1 MITDELKKKLEKLPY
16 SKIFMS
22 KIRSAKISSSIE
34 LFGNKMFLKKLS
46 FVSWKLSREGI
57 YEETETRYVMD
68 QIKEGQI
75 VLDIG
80 ANIGYYTLI
89 FANLVGKKGHV
100 FAFEPEPDNFDLLKK
115 NVETNNYKNTTT
127 ENLAVSNK
135 IGNVKLYLCKSNA
148 GQHKIFPSKTISD
161 DYVNVNVTT
170 IDEYFKLSDL
180 YDKISFI
187 KIDVEGAEM
196 GVLQGM
202 DNLLEKNRLTLLME
216 FNPKQ
221 MIEYNVSPQDLLN
234 FLVSKGFILNYVD
247 KENKI
252 IKQVKSISS
261 FLQKLNRTSQAI
273 NLICV
278 KN

>member
-1 MITDELKKKLEKLPY
+1 MIVDELKKKLEKIPL
-16 SKIFMS
+16 SKIFMG
-22 KIRSAKISSSIE
+22 KIRSVKIPSSIE
-34 LFGNKMFLKKLS
+34 LFGNKMYLKKQS
-46 FVSWKLSREGI
+46 FVSWKLSQEGI

-100 FAFEPEPDNFDLLKK
+100 FAFEPEPDNFDVLKK

-135 IGNVKLYLCKSNA
+135 IGNIKLYLSKSNV
-148 GQHKIFPSKTISD
+148 GQHKIFPSKMTSD

-216 FNPKQ
+216 FDPKL

-234 FLVSKGFILNYVD
+234 FLVSKGFVLNYVD
-247 KENKI
+247 NENKI

-261 FLQKLNRTSQAI
+261 FLQKLNKTSQAT

>member
-1 MITDELKKKLEKLPY
+1 MIVDELKKKLEKIPL

-22 KIRSAKISSSIE
+22 KIRSVKIPSSIE
-34 LFGNKMFLKKLS
+34 LFGNKMYLKKQS
-46 FVSWKLSREGI
+46 FVSWKLSQEGI

-100 FAFEPEPDNFDLLKK
+100 FAFEPEPDNFDVLKK

-135 IGNVKLYLCKSNA
+135 IGNIKLYLSKSNV
-148 GQHKIFPSKTISD
+148 GQHKIFPSKMTSD

-196 GVLQGM
+196 SVLQGM
-202 DNLLEKNRLTLLME
+202 DKLLEKNRLTLLME
-216 FNPKQ
+216 FDLKQ
-221 MIEYNVSPQDLLN
+221 MIENNISPQDLLN
-234 FLVSKGFILNYVD
+234 FLVSKGFVLNYVD
-247 KENKI
+247 DKNKI
-252 IKQVKSISS
+252 IMHVKSINS
-261 FLQKLNRTSQAI
+261 FLQKLNETSQAT